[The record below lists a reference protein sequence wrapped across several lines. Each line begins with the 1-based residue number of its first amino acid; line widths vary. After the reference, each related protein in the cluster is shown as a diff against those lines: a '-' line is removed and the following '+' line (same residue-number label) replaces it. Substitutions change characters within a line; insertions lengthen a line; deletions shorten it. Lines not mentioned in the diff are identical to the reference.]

1 MLTKRDIDFYNE
13 NGFITVDKVI
23 LDNEIFDLKKIT
35 DEFVEKSRYVN
46 TSDDIFDLEPGHTS
60 ENPKLRRIKEPIKH
74 HKFYKKT
81 FLNKKILDIVSQ
93 LLGPSIRSNGNKLNM
108 KSGKFGS
115 PVKWHQDW
123 AFYPHTNDKI
133 LAVGVCLDDMNE
145 ENGCLQVIPGS
156 HKGPIFNHHYE
167 NYFAGA
173 ITDDNF
179 DASKAVKI
187 ELKAGDISI
196 HHVRTIHGSLTNSSL
211 KQRRLLL
218 FQYCS
223 GDSWPLTN
231 MGWEDYK
238 NSFVRGN
245 PSNKPLIEHIPV
257 LLPFPEAKIS
267 GSIYANQSIL
277 KKS

>member
-1 MLTKRDIDFYNE
+1 
-13 NGFITVDKVI
+13 
-23 LDNEIFDLKKIT
+23 
-35 DEFVEKSRYVN
+35 
-46 TSDDIFDLEPGHTS
+46 
-60 ENPKLRRIKEPIKH
+60 
-74 HKFYKKT
+74 
-81 FLNKKILDIVSQ
+81 
-93 LLGPSIRSNGNKLNM
+93 
-108 KSGKFGS
+108 
-115 PVKWHQDW
+115 
-123 AFYPHTNDKI
+123 
-133 LAVGVCLDDMNE
+133 MNE

-173 ITDDNF
+173 ITDENF

-277 KKS
+277 KKP